1 MPFAIPDSPFPMFT
15 DATSLLPNNR
25 PGFYY
30 GIAVVDLDRDGAFEV
45 VVAGY
50 AGPNRV
56 FKWSEDR
63 FVEVNDDVLADAQR
77 QAIGLAAGDFDGDG
91 WEELYV
97 LNSDSFAG
105 LKLFSDRL
113 FDFDGQRWRDLFI
126 AEGDTDLLNMTA
138 GRSVCAIDRLGAS
151 RYGFFVANYGGP
163 MRLYELTEDG
173 RIVDVAPYAGLDATT
188 GGRSLLSFPFVSP
201 HMDLVCGNEGG
212 PNFVFRNRG
221 DGTFEEIA
229 AELGLDD
236 PDEHARGIAPVW
248 MGDDWGLVVG
258 NWEGPHRLFRRG
270 DDGIFEDV
278 ATGDFATPSHVRTVI
293 VADFD
298 NDGHEEILFNN
309 IGDPNRLFAIRE
321 GEWIEVP
328 IGDAQERGGHGT
340 GAAIGDFDLDGRLEL
355 LIAHG
360 EAALQPLTCYQSIAN
375 ENRFLRVLPRTIE
388 GAPARG
394 SIVTVRAG
402 ERLWKRV
409 IDSGSGYLCQMEPV
423 AHFGLGN
430 LDAIDSIEVAFPTGR
445 KITFDH
451 HEVNCLVEL
460 RDEE

>member
-1 MPFAIPDSPFPMFT
+1 MFQ
-15 DATSLLPNNR
+15 DVSARLPNNS
-25 PGFYY
+25 PALHY
-30 GIAVVDLDRDGAFEV
+30 GVAVADLDRDGRFEII
-45 VVAGY
+45 VAGY
-50 AGPNRV
+50 DGPNRV
-56 FKWSEDR
+56 FQFEDGR
-63 FVEVNDDVLADAQR
+63 FRERRDDVLADAQR

-91 WEELYV
+91 AEELYV
-97 LNSDSFAG
+97 LNTDQFAG

-113 FDFDGQRWRDLFI
+113 FDFDGERWRDLFI
-126 AEGDTDLLNMTA
+126 AEGDIDLLNMTA

-173 RIVDVAPYAGLDATT
+173 RIVDVAPFADLDATT
-188 GGRSLLSFPFVSP
+188 GGRSLLAFPLVSP

-221 DGTFEEIA
+221 DGTFDEIA

-236 PDEHARGIAPVW
+236 PHEHARGIAPVW

-270 DDGIFEDV
+270 DDGVFEDV
-278 ATGDFATPSHVRTVI
+278 ATDDFATPSHVRTVI

-309 IGDPNRLFAIRE
+309 IGDPNRLFAFRDGLWRE
-321 GEWIEVP
+321 ISA
-328 IGDAQERGGHGT
+328 GDAVERIGLGT
-340 GAAIGDFDLDGRLEL
+340 GAAVGDFDHDGRLEL

-360 EAALQPLTCYQSIAN
+360 EAALQPLTYYNAN
-375 ENRFLRVLPRTIE
+375 ETENHFLRILPRTVE

-394 SIVTVRAG
+394 AIVTVRAG
-402 ERLWKRV
+402 NRTWKRV
-409 IDSGSGYLCQMEPV
+409 IDAGSGYLCQMEPV
-423 AHFGLGN
+423 AHFGLGD
-430 LDAIDSIEVAFPTGR
+430 LDRVDRIEVAFPTGR
-445 KITFDH
+445 TIAFDH
-451 HEVNCLVEL
+451 SDVNCLVEL
-460 RDEE
+460 QDEE